1 MYYPFYMDW
10 SILILLPAIILTFW
24 AQTKVTSTFRKYSG
38 VRCSRGLTGAEAANR
53 MLRSNGLDEVQ
64 IYGVQ
69 GSLTDHFDPRNN
81 SVNLSEPVYDQKS
94 ISAIAVAC
102 HECGHAIQ
110 HAEGYALL
118 RFRDNLVPVV
128 NFTSN
133 LSWPLAIIGLLL
145 MAYNGEIG
153 NMVFNIGVIMFGL
166 VVLFHLVTLP
176 VELNASSRALKQMV
190 DLGMVDAD
198 ERAGAK
204 KVLNAAAMTYVAA
217 LATSIANMLRLIA
230 IRGRNN

>member
-1 MYYPFYMDW
+1 MPYYYMDW
-10 SILILLPAIILTFW
+10 TFFILIPAIILTVW
-24 AQTKVTSTFRKYSG
+24 AQAKVKGTFNKYSQI
-38 VRCSRGLTGAEAANR
+38 RCSRGYTGADAARKVLNA
-53 MLRSNGLDEVQ
+53 NGLEGVQ
-64 IYGVQ
+64 IYATRGV
-69 GSLTDHFDPRNN
+69 LTDHFDPRDN
-81 SVNLSEPVYDQKS
+81 SVSLSEPVVDEKS

-118 RFRDNLVPVV
+118 GFRDKLVPVV
-128 NFTSN
+128 NLTSR
-133 LSWPLAIIGLLL
+133 LSWPLAIVGIIL
-145 MAYNGEIG
+145 MTSASYEIG
-153 NMVFNIGVIMFGL
+153 NTLFNIGIILFGF

-190 DLGMVDAD
+190 ELEIVGDE

-204 KVLNAAAMTYVAA
+204 KVLSAAAMTYVAA
-217 LATSIANMLRLIA
+217 LATALANMLRLLA

>member
-1 MYYPFYMDW
+1 MPYYYMDW
-10 SILILLPAIILTFW
+10 TFFILIPAIILTVW
-24 AQTKVTSTFRKYSG
+24 AQAKVKSTFNKYSQI
-38 VRCSRGLTGAEAANR
+38 RCSRGYTGADAARKVLNA
-53 MLRSNGLDEVQ
+53 NGLEGVQ
-64 IYGVQ
+64 IYATRGV
-69 GSLTDHFDPRNN
+69 LTDHFDPRDN
-81 SVNLSEPVYDQKS
+81 SVSLSEPVVDEKS

-118 RFRDNLVPVV
+118 GFRDKLVPVV
-128 NFTSN
+128 NLTSR
-133 LSWPLAIIGLLL
+133 LSWPLAIVGIIL
-145 MAYNGEIG
+145 MTSASYEIG
-153 NMVFNIGVIMFGL
+153 NTLFNIGIILFGF

-190 DLGMVDAD
+190 ELEIVGDE

-204 KVLNAAAMTYVAA
+204 KVLSAAAMTYVAA
-217 LATSIANMLRLIA
+217 LATALANMLRLLA